1 MPNTHSRPYTF
12 DRVVRIL
19 FTIALLAVAIY
30 LINYLKAVLLPF
42 GVACLIAYI
51 LEPFVQFNRRL
62 LHLRGRII
70 AVFVTLFESL
80 FIISIASAFA
90 VPYIIS
96 EFREMGHLLQDYAS
110 SELHIPYLPE
120 EIHSFIRRNIDLDGL
135 SRMITKDEWITIIEG
150 TFRTAWELIT
160 NSISFMLGILNW
172 VMVIL
177 YVIFL
182 MIDYDRL
189 ERGLRWVVPPKY
201 RRQVFHIAND
211 IKTSMNHYFRGQ
223 SLIAF
228 IVGVLFCIGFTIV
241 GVPLAIPLGLLIGL
255 MNMVPY
261 LQLASF
267 PLTAFLCMV
276 ASVGEGGNFWTIF
289 GEAFLVYCVVQVIQ
303 DLFLTPKIMGK
314 AMGLN
319 PAIILFSLS
328 VWGSLLG
335 ILGMIIALPL
345 TTLVIA
351 YYNKYI
357 ISRGNIEAEAS
368 ADNKIEERNE
378 C

>member
-1 MPNTHSRPYTF
+1 MYSHSRPYTF

-19 FTIALLAVAIY
+19 FSLALLAAAIY

-51 LEPFVQFNRRL
+51 LEPFVQFNRKL
-62 LHLRGRII
+62 LHLRGRLV
-70 AVFVTLFESL
+70 AVFVTLFEAL
-80 FIISIASAFA
+80 FLFGVLTAIA
-90 VPYIIS
+90 VPYIMS
-96 EFREMGHLLQDYAS
+96 EFKEMGQLLQNYAS
-110 SELHIPYLPE
+110 SELHIPYLPQ
-120 EIHSFIRRNIDLDGL
+120 EIHLFIRRNIDLEGL
-135 SRMITKDEWITIIEG
+135 SRMISKDEWMTLIEG
-150 TFRTAWELIT
+150 TLKTAWGLIT
-160 NSISFMLGILNW
+160 NSISFLLGLLNW

-189 ERGLRWVVPPKY
+189 ERGLHWVVPPKY
-201 RRQVFHIAND
+201 RRSVFHVARD
-211 IKTSMNHYFRGQ
+211 VKRSMNHYFRGQ
-223 SLIAF
+223 ALIAL
-228 IVGVLFCIGFTIV
+228 IVGILFSIGFSIV

-267 PLTAFLCMV
+267 PLTAFLCLV
-276 ASVGEGGNFWTIF
+276 YSVGGGGEFWSIF
-289 GEAFLVYCVVQVIQ
+289 GQAFLVYCVVQIIQ

-328 VWGSLLG
+328 VWGCLLG
-335 ILGMIIALPL
+335 ILGMIIALPM

-357 ISRGNIEAEAS
+357 SSREGAEAV
-368 ADNKIEERNE
+368 ANAEEIEKVKEL
-378 C
+378 

>member
-1 MPNTHSRPYTF
+1 MYSHSRPYTF

-19 FTIALLAVAIY
+19 FSLALLAAAIY

-51 LEPFVQFNRRL
+51 LEPFVQFNRKL
-62 LHLRGRII
+62 LHLRGRLV
-70 AVFVTLFESL
+70 AVFVTLFEAL
-80 FIISIASAFA
+80 FLFGVLTAIA
-90 VPYIIS
+90 VPYIMS
-96 EFREMGHLLQDYAS
+96 EFKEMGQLLQNYAS
-110 SELHIPYLPE
+110 SELHIPYLPQ
-120 EIHSFIRRNIDLDGL
+120 EIHLFIRRNIDLEGL
-135 SRMITKDEWITIIEG
+135 SRMISKDEWMTLIEG
-150 TFRTAWELIT
+150 TLKTAWGLIT
-160 NSISFMLGILNW
+160 NSISFLLGLLNW

-189 ERGLRWVVPPKY
+189 ERGLHWVVPPKY
-201 RRQVFHIAND
+201 RRSVFHVARD
-211 IKTSMNHYFRGQ
+211 VKRSMNHYFRGQ
-223 SLIAF
+223 ALIAL
-228 IVGVLFCIGFTIV
+228 IVGILFSIGFSIV

-267 PLTAFLCMV
+267 PLTAFLCLV
-276 ASVGEGGNFWTIF
+276 YSVGGGGDFWSIF
-289 GEAFLVYCVVQVIQ
+289 GQAFLVYCVVQIIQ

-328 VWGSLLG
+328 VWGCLLG
-335 ILGMIIALPL
+335 ILGMIIALPM

-357 ISRGNIEAEAS
+357 SSREGAEAV
-368 ADNKIEERNE
+368 ANAEEIEKVKEL
-378 C
+378 

>member
-1 MPNTHSRPYTF
+1 MYSHSRPYTF

-19 FTIALLAVAIY
+19 FSLALLAAAIY

-51 LEPFVQFNRRL
+51 LEPFVQFNRKL
-62 LHLRGRII
+62 LHLRGRLV
-70 AVFVTLFESL
+70 AVFVTLFEAL
-80 FIISIASAFA
+80 FLFGVLTAIA
-90 VPYIIS
+90 VPYIMS
-96 EFREMGHLLQDYAS
+96 EFKEMGQLLQNYAS
-110 SELHIPYLPE
+110 SELHIPYLPQ
-120 EIHSFIRRNIDLDGL
+120 EIHLFIRRNLDLEGL
-135 SRMITKDEWITIIEG
+135 SRMISKDEWMTLIEG
-150 TFRTAWELIT
+150 TLKTAWGLIT
-160 NSISFMLGILNW
+160 NSISFLLGLLNW

-189 ERGLRWVVPPKY
+189 ERGLHWVVPPKY
-201 RRQVFHIAND
+201 RRSVFHVARD
-211 IKTSMNHYFRGQ
+211 VKRSMNHYFRGQ
-223 SLIAF
+223 TLIAL
-228 IVGVLFCIGFTIV
+228 IVGILFSIGFSIV

-267 PLTAFLCMV
+267 PLTAFLCLV
-276 ASVGEGGNFWTIF
+276 YSVGGGGDFWSIF
-289 GEAFLVYCVVQVIQ
+289 GQAFLVYCVVQIIQ

-328 VWGSLLG
+328 VWGCLLG
-335 ILGMIIALPL
+335 ILGMIIALPM

-357 ISRGNIEAEAS
+357 SSREGAEAV
-368 ADNKIEERNE
+368 ANAEEIENVKEL
-378 C
+378 

>member
-1 MPNTHSRPYTF
+1 MYSHSRPYTF

-19 FTIALLAVAIY
+19 FSLALLAAALY

-51 LEPFVQFNRRL
+51 LEPFVQFNRKL
-62 LHLRGRII
+62 LHLRGRLV
-70 AVFVTLFESL
+70 AVFVTLFEAL
-80 FIISIASAFA
+80 FLFGVLTAIA
-90 VPYIIS
+90 VPYIMS
-96 EFREMGHLLQDYAS
+96 EFKEMGQLLQNYAS
-110 SELHIPYLPE
+110 SELHIPYLPQ
-120 EIHSFIRRNIDLDGL
+120 EIHLFIRRNLDLEGL
-135 SRMITKDEWITIIEG
+135 SRMISKDEWMTLIEG
-150 TFRTAWELIT
+150 TLKTAWGLIT
-160 NSISFMLGILNW
+160 NSISFLLGLLNW

-189 ERGLRWVVPPKY
+189 ERGLHWVVPPKY
-201 RRQVFHIAND
+201 RRSVFHVARD
-211 IKTSMNHYFRGQ
+211 VKRSMNHYFRGQ
-223 SLIAF
+223 ALIAL
-228 IVGVLFCIGFTIV
+228 IVGILFSIGFSIV

-267 PLTAFLCMV
+267 PLTAFLCLV
-276 ASVGEGGNFWTIF
+276 YSVGGGGDFWSIF
-289 GEAFLVYCVVQVIQ
+289 GQAFLVYCVVQIIQ

-328 VWGSLLG
+328 VWGCLLG
-335 ILGMIIALPL
+335 ILGMIIALPM

-357 ISRGNIEAEAS
+357 SSREGAEAV
-368 ADNKIEERNE
+368 ANAEEIEKVKEL
-378 C
+378 

>member
-1 MPNTHSRPYTF
+1 MYSHSRPYTF

-19 FTIALLAVAIY
+19 FSLALLAAAIY

-51 LEPFVQFNRRL
+51 LEPFVQFNRKL
-62 LHLRGRII
+62 LHLRGRLV
-70 AVFVTLFESL
+70 AVFVTLFEAL
-80 FIISIASAFA
+80 FLFGVLTAIA
-90 VPYIIS
+90 VPYIMS
-96 EFREMGHLLQDYAS
+96 EFKEMGQLLQNYAS
-110 SELHIPYLPE
+110 SELHIPYLPQ
-120 EIHSFIRRNIDLDGL
+120 EIHLFIRRNLDLEGL
-135 SRMITKDEWITIIEG
+135 SRMISKDEWMTLIEG
-150 TFRTAWELIT
+150 TLKTAWGLIT
-160 NSISFMLGILNW
+160 NSISFLLGLLNW

-189 ERGLRWVVPPKY
+189 ERGLHWVVPPKY
-201 RRQVFHIAND
+201 RGSVFHVARD
-211 IKTSMNHYFRGQ
+211 VKRSMNHYFRGQ
-223 SLIAF
+223 ALIAL
-228 IVGVLFCIGFTIV
+228 IVGILFSIGFSIV

-267 PLTAFLCMV
+267 PLTAFLCLV
-276 ASVGEGGNFWTIF
+276 YSVGGGGDFWSIF
-289 GEAFLVYCVVQVIQ
+289 GQAFLVYCVVQIIQ

-328 VWGSLLG
+328 VWGCLLG
-335 ILGMIIALPL
+335 ILGMIIALPM

-357 ISRGNIEAEAS
+357 SSREGAEAV
-368 ADNKIEERNE
+368 ANAEEIEKVKEL
-378 C
+378 

>member
-1 MPNTHSRPYTF
+1 MYSHSRPYTF

-19 FTIALLAVAIY
+19 FSLALLAAAIY

-51 LEPFVQFNRRL
+51 LEPFVQFNRKL
-62 LHLRGRII
+62 LHLRGRLV
-70 AVFVTLFESL
+70 AVFVTLFEAL
-80 FIISIASAFA
+80 FLFGVLTAIA
-90 VPYIIS
+90 VPYIMS
-96 EFREMGHLLQDYAS
+96 EFKEMGQLLQNYAS
-110 SELHIPYLPE
+110 SELHIPYLPQ
-120 EIHSFIRRNIDLDGL
+120 EIHLFIRRNIDLEGL
-135 SRMITKDEWITIIEG
+135 SRMISKDEWMTLIEG
-150 TFRTAWELIT
+150 TLKTAWGLIT
-160 NSISFMLGILNW
+160 NSISFLLGLLNW

-189 ERGLRWVVPPKY
+189 ERGLHWVVPPKY
-201 RRQVFHIAND
+201 RGSVFHVARD
-211 IKTSMNHYFRGQ
+211 VKRSMNHYFRGQ
-223 SLIAF
+223 ALIAL
-228 IVGVLFCIGFTIV
+228 IVGVLFSIGFSIV

-267 PLTAFLCMV
+267 PLTAFLCLV
-276 ASVGEGGNFWTIF
+276 YSVGGGGDFWSIF
-289 GEAFLVYCVVQVIQ
+289 GQAFLVYCVVQIIQ

-328 VWGSLLG
+328 VWGCLLG
-335 ILGMIIALPL
+335 ILGMIIALPM

-357 ISRGNIEAEAS
+357 SSREGAEAV
-368 ADNKIEERNE
+368 ANAEEIENVKEL
-378 C
+378 

>member
-1 MPNTHSRPYTF
+1 MYTHSRPYTF

-19 FTIALLAVAIY
+19 FSLALLAVAIY

-42 GVACLIAYI
+42 CVACLIAYL

-62 LHLRGRII
+62 LHLRGRMV
-70 AVFVTLFESL
+70 AVFVTLFESIF
-80 FIISIASAFA
+80 FIGVLSAIAI
-90 VPYIIS
+90 PYILN
-96 EFREMGHLLQDYAS
+96 EFKEMGALLQNYAR
-110 SELHIPYLPE
+110 SELHIPYMPQ
-120 EIHSFIRRNIDLDGL
+120 EIHLLIRRNIDLEGL
-135 SRMITKDEWITIIEG
+135 ARMISKEEWMVLIEG
-150 TFRTAWELIT
+150 TLKTAWGLVSS
-160 NSISFMLGILNW
+160 SISFLLGVLNW

-182 MIDYDRL
+182 MLDYDRL
-189 ERGLRWVVPPKY
+189 ERGMHWIVPPKY
-201 RRQVFHIAND
+201 RHSVFSVAGD
-211 IKTSMNHYFRGQ
+211 IKRSMNHYFRGQ

-228 IVGVLFCIGFTIV
+228 IVGILFCIGFTIV

-267 PLTAFLCMV
+267 PLTAFLCLV
-276 ASVGEGGNFWTIF
+276 YSVGGGGDFWTVF
-289 GEAFLVYCVVQVIQ
+289 GEAFLVYCIVQVIQ
-303 DLFLTPKIMGK
+303 DFILTPRIMGK

-328 VWGSLLG
+328 VWGCLLG

-345 TTLVIA
+345 TTLLIA

-357 ISRGNIEAEAS
+357 TSREGQQALDNAEE
-368 ADNKIEERNE
+368 IEEVKKY
-378 C
+378 

>member
-1 MPNTHSRPYTF
+1 MYSHSRPYTF

-19 FTIALLAVAIY
+19 FSLALLAAAIY

-51 LEPFVQFNRRL
+51 LEPFVQFNRKL
-62 LHLRGRII
+62 LHLRGRLV
-70 AVFVTLFESL
+70 AVFVTLFEAL
-80 FIISIASAFA
+80 FLFGVLTAIA
-90 VPYIIS
+90 VPYIMT
-96 EFREMGHLLQDYAS
+96 EFKEMGQLLQNYAS
-110 SELHIPYLPE
+110 SELHIPYLPQ
-120 EIHSFIRRNIDLDGL
+120 EIHLFIRRNIDLEGL
-135 SRMITKDEWITIIEG
+135 SRMISKDEWMTLIEG
-150 TFRTAWELIT
+150 TLKTAWGLIA
-160 NSISFMLGILNW
+160 NSISFLLGLLNW

-189 ERGLRWVVPPKY
+189 ERGLHWVVPPKY
-201 RRQVFHIAND
+201 RGSVFHVARD
-211 IKTSMNHYFRGQ
+211 VKRSMNHYFRGQ
-223 SLIAF
+223 ALIAL
-228 IVGVLFCIGFTIV
+228 IVGVLFSIGFSIV

-267 PLTAFLCMV
+267 PLTAFLCLV
-276 ASVGEGGNFWTIF
+276 YSVGGGGDFWSIF
-289 GEAFLVYCVVQVIQ
+289 GQAFLVYCVVQIIQ

-328 VWGSLLG
+328 VWGCLLG
-335 ILGMIIALPL
+335 ILGMIIALPM

-357 ISRGNIEAEAS
+357 SSREGAEAV
-368 ADNKIEERNE
+368 ANAEEIENVKEL
-378 C
+378 

>member
-1 MPNTHSRPYTF
+1 MYSHSRPYTF

-19 FTIALLAVAIY
+19 FSLALLAAAIY

-51 LEPFVQFNRRL
+51 LEPFVQFNRKL
-62 LHLRGRII
+62 LHLHGRLV
-70 AVFVTLFESL
+70 AVFVTLFEAL
-80 FIISIASAFA
+80 FLFGVLTAIA
-90 VPYIIS
+90 VPYIMT
-96 EFREMGHLLQDYAS
+96 EFKEMGQLLQNYAS
-110 SELHIPYLPE
+110 SELHIPYLPQ
-120 EIHSFIRRNIDLDGL
+120 EIHLFIRRNIDLEGL
-135 SRMITKDEWITIIEG
+135 SRMISKDEWMTLIEG
-150 TFRTAWELIT
+150 TLKTAWGLIT
-160 NSISFMLGILNW
+160 NSISFLLGLLNW

-189 ERGLRWVVPPKY
+189 ERGLHWVVPPKY
-201 RRQVFHIAND
+201 RRSVFHVARD
-211 IKTSMNHYFRGQ
+211 VKRSMNHYFRGQ
-223 SLIAF
+223 ALIAL
-228 IVGVLFCIGFTIV
+228 IVGILFSIGFSIV

-267 PLTAFLCMV
+267 PLTAFLCLV
-276 ASVGEGGNFWTIF
+276 YSVGGGGDFWSIF
-289 GEAFLVYCVVQVIQ
+289 GQAFLVYCVVQIIQ

-328 VWGSLLG
+328 VWGCLLG
-335 ILGMIIALPL
+335 ILGMIIALPM

-357 ISRGNIEAEAS
+357 SSREGAEAV
-368 ADNKIEERNE
+368 ANAEEIEKVKEL
-378 C
+378 

>member
-1 MPNTHSRPYTF
+1 MYSHSRPYTF

-19 FTIALLAVAIY
+19 FSLALLAAAIY

-51 LEPFVQFNRRL
+51 LEPFVQFNRKL
-62 LHLRGRII
+62 LHLRGRLV
-70 AVFVTLFESL
+70 AVFVTLFEAL
-80 FIISIASAFA
+80 FLFGVLTAIA
-90 VPYIIS
+90 VPYIVT
-96 EFREMGHLLQDYAS
+96 EFKEMGQLLQNYAS
-110 SELHIPYLPE
+110 SELHIPYLPQ
-120 EIHSFIRRNIDLDGL
+120 EIHLFIRRNIDLEGL
-135 SRMITKDEWITIIEG
+135 SRMISKDEWMTLIEG
-150 TFRTAWELIT
+150 TLKTAWGLIT
-160 NSISFMLGILNW
+160 NSISFLLGLLNW

-189 ERGLRWVVPPKY
+189 ERGLHWVVPPKY
-201 RRQVFHIAND
+201 RRSVFHVARD
-211 IKTSMNHYFRGQ
+211 VKRSMNHYFRGQ
-223 SLIAF
+223 ALIAL
-228 IVGVLFCIGFTIV
+228 IVGILFSIGFSIV

-267 PLTAFLCMV
+267 PLTAFLCLV
-276 ASVGEGGNFWTIF
+276 YSVGGGGDFWSIF
-289 GEAFLVYCVVQVIQ
+289 GQAFLVYCVVQIIQ

-328 VWGSLLG
+328 VWGCLLG
-335 ILGMIIALPL
+335 ILGMIIALPM

-357 ISRGNIEAEAS
+357 SSREGAEAV
-368 ADNKIEERNE
+368 ANAEEIEKVKEL
-378 C
+378 

>member
-1 MPNTHSRPYTF
+1 MYSHSRPYTF

-19 FTIALLAVAIY
+19 FSLALLAAAIY

-51 LEPFVQFNRRL
+51 LEPFVQFNRKL
-62 LHLRGRII
+62 LHLRGRLV
-70 AVFVTLFESL
+70 AVFVTLFEAL
-80 FIISIASAFA
+80 FLFGVLTAIA
-90 VPYIIS
+90 VPYIMT
-96 EFREMGHLLQDYAS
+96 EFKEMGQLLQNYAS
-110 SELHIPYLPE
+110 SELHIPYLPQ
-120 EIHSFIRRNIDLDGL
+120 EIHLFIRRNIDLEGL
-135 SRMITKDEWITIIEG
+135 SRMISKDEWMTLIEG
-150 TFRTAWELIT
+150 TLKTAWGLIT
-160 NSISFMLGILNW
+160 NSISFLLGLLNW

-189 ERGLRWVVPPKY
+189 ERGLHWVVPPKY
-201 RRQVFHIAND
+201 RRSVFHVARD
-211 IKTSMNHYFRGQ
+211 VKRSMNHYFRGQ
-223 SLIAF
+223 ALIAL
-228 IVGVLFCIGFTIV
+228 IVGILFSIGFSIV

-267 PLTAFLCMV
+267 PLTAFLCLV
-276 ASVGEGGNFWTIF
+276 YSVGGGGDFWSIF
-289 GEAFLVYCVVQVIQ
+289 GQAFLVYCVVQIIQ

-328 VWGSLLG
+328 VWGCLLG
-335 ILGMIIALPL
+335 ILGMIIALPM

-357 ISRGNIEAEAS
+357 SSREGAEAV
-368 ADNKIEERNE
+368 ANAEEIEKVKEL
-378 C
+378 

>member
-1 MPNTHSRPYTF
+1 MYSHSRPYTF

-19 FTIALLAVAIY
+19 FSLALLAAAIY

-51 LEPFVQFNRRL
+51 LEPFVQFNRKL
-62 LHLRGRII
+62 LHLRGRLV
-70 AVFVTLFESL
+70 AVFVTLFEAL
-80 FIISIASAFA
+80 FLFGVLTAIA
-90 VPYIIS
+90 VPYIMS
-96 EFREMGHLLQDYAS
+96 EFKEMGQLLQNYAS
-110 SELHIPYLPE
+110 SELHIPYLPQ
-120 EIHSFIRRNIDLDGL
+120 EIHLFIRRNLDLEGL
-135 SRMITKDEWITIIEG
+135 SRMISKDEWMTLIEG
-150 TFRTAWELIT
+150 TLKTAWGLIT
-160 NSISFMLGILNW
+160 NSISFLLGLLNW

-189 ERGLRWVVPPKY
+189 ERGLHWVVPPKY
-201 RRQVFHIAND
+201 RRSVFHVARD
-211 IKTSMNHYFRGQ
+211 VKRSMNHYFRGQ
-223 SLIAF
+223 ALIAL
-228 IVGVLFCIGFTIV
+228 IVGILFSIGFSIV

-267 PLTAFLCMV
+267 PLTAFLCLV
-276 ASVGEGGNFWTIF
+276 YSVGGGGDFWSIF
-289 GEAFLVYCVVQVIQ
+289 GQAFLVYCVVQIIQ

-328 VWGSLLG
+328 VWGCLLG
-335 ILGMIIALPL
+335 ILGMIIALPM

-357 ISRGNIEAEAS
+357 SSREGAEAV
-368 ADNKIEERNE
+368 ANAEEIENVKEL
-378 C
+378 

>member
-1 MPNTHSRPYTF
+1 MYSHSRPYTF

-19 FTIALLAVAIY
+19 FSLALLAAAIY

-51 LEPFVQFNRRL
+51 LEPFVQFNRKL
-62 LHLRGRII
+62 LHLRGRLV
-70 AVFVTLFESL
+70 AVFVTLFEAL
-80 FIISIASAFA
+80 FLFGVLTAIA
-90 VPYIIS
+90 VPYIMS
-96 EFREMGHLLQDYAS
+96 EFKEMGQLLQNYAS
-110 SELHIPYLPE
+110 SELHIPYLPQ
-120 EIHSFIRRNIDLDGL
+120 EIHLFIRRNIDLEGL
-135 SRMITKDEWITIIEG
+135 SRMISKDEWMTLIEG
-150 TFRTAWELIT
+150 TLKTAWGLIT
-160 NSISFMLGILNW
+160 NSISFLLGLLNW

-189 ERGLRWVVPPKY
+189 ERGLHWVVPPKY
-201 RRQVFHIAND
+201 RRSVFHVARD
-211 IKTSMNHYFRGQ
+211 VKRSMNHYFRGQ
-223 SLIAF
+223 ALIAL
-228 IVGVLFCIGFTIV
+228 IVGILFSIGFSIV

-267 PLTAFLCMV
+267 PLTAFLCLV
-276 ASVGEGGNFWTIF
+276 YSVGGGGDFWSIF
-289 GEAFLVYCVVQVIQ
+289 GQAFLVYCVVQIIQ

-328 VWGSLLG
+328 VWGCLLG
-335 ILGMIIALPL
+335 ILGMIIALPM

-357 ISRGNIEAEAS
+357 SSREGAEAV
-368 ADNKIEERNE
+368 ANAEEIENVKEL
-378 C
+378 

>member
-1 MPNTHSRPYTF
+1 MYSHSRPYTF

-19 FTIALLAVAIY
+19 FSLALLAAAIY

-51 LEPFVQFNRRL
+51 LEPFVQFNRKL
-62 LHLRGRII
+62 LHLRGRLV
-70 AVFVTLFESL
+70 AVFVTLFEAL
-80 FIISIASAFA
+80 FLFGVLTAIA
-90 VPYIIS
+90 VPYIMT
-96 EFREMGHLLQDYAS
+96 EFKEMGQLLQNYAS
-110 SELHIPYLPE
+110 SELHIPYLPQ
-120 EIHSFIRRNIDLDGL
+120 EIHLFIRRNIDLEGL
-135 SRMITKDEWITIIEG
+135 SRMISKDEWMTLIEG
-150 TFRTAWELIT
+150 TLKTAWGLIT
-160 NSISFMLGILNW
+160 NSISFLLGLLNW
-172 VMVIL
+172 VMVII

-189 ERGLRWVVPPKY
+189 ERGLHWVVPPKY
-201 RRQVFHIAND
+201 RGSVFHVARD
-211 IKTSMNHYFRGQ
+211 VKRSMNHYFRGQ
-223 SLIAF
+223 ALIAL
-228 IVGVLFCIGFTIV
+228 IVGILFSIGFSIV

-267 PLTAFLCMV
+267 PLTAFLCLV
-276 ASVGEGGNFWTIF
+276 YSVGGEGDFWSIF
-289 GEAFLVYCVVQVIQ
+289 GQAFLVYCVVQIIQ

-328 VWGSLLG
+328 VWGCLLG
-335 ILGMIIALPL
+335 ILGMIIALPM

-357 ISRGNIEAEAS
+357 SSREGAEAV
-368 ADNKIEERNE
+368 ANAEEIENVKEL
-378 C
+378 

>member
-1 MPNTHSRPYTF
+1 MYSHSRPYTF

-19 FTIALLAVAIY
+19 FSLALLAAAIY

-51 LEPFVQFNRRL
+51 LEPFVQFNRKL
-62 LHLRGRII
+62 LHLRGRLV
-70 AVFVTLFESL
+70 AVFVTLFEAL
-80 FIISIASAFA
+80 FLFGVLTAIA
-90 VPYIIS
+90 VPYIMT
-96 EFREMGHLLQDYAS
+96 EFKEMGQLLQNYAS
-110 SELHIPYLPE
+110 SELHIPYLPQ
-120 EIHSFIRRNIDLDGL
+120 EIHLFIRRNIDLEGL
-135 SRMITKDEWITIIEG
+135 SRMISKDEWMTLIEG
-150 TFRTAWELIT
+150 TLKTAWGLIT
-160 NSISFMLGILNW
+160 NSISFLLGLLNW

-189 ERGLRWVVPPKY
+189 ERGLHWVVPPKY
-201 RRQVFHIAND
+201 RRSVFHVARD
-211 IKTSMNHYFRGQ
+211 VKRSMNHYFRGQ
-223 SLIAF
+223 ALIAL
-228 IVGVLFCIGFTIV
+228 IVGILFSIGFSIV

-267 PLTAFLCMV
+267 PLTAFLCLV
-276 ASVGEGGNFWTIF
+276 YSVGGGGDFWSIF
-289 GEAFLVYCVVQVIQ
+289 GQAFLVYCVVQIIQ

-328 VWGSLLG
+328 VWGCLLG
-335 ILGMIIALPL
+335 ILGMIIALPM

-351 YYNKYI
+351 YYNTYI
-357 ISRGNIEAEAS
+357 SSREGAEAV
-368 ADNKIEERNE
+368 ANAEEIENVKEL
-378 C
+378 

>member
-1 MPNTHSRPYTF
+1 MYSHSRPYTF

-19 FTIALLAVAIY
+19 FSLALLAAAIY

-51 LEPFVQFNRRL
+51 LEPFVQFNRKL
-62 LHLRGRII
+62 LHLRGRLV
-70 AVFVTLFESL
+70 AVFVTLFEAL
-80 FIISIASAFA
+80 FLFGVLTAIA

-96 EFREMGHLLQDYAS
+96 EFKEMGQLLQNYAS
-110 SELHIPYLPE
+110 SELHIPYLPQ
-120 EIHSFIRRNIDLDGL
+120 EIHLFIRRNIDLEGL
-135 SRMITKDEWITIIEG
+135 SRMISKDEWMTLIEG
-150 TFRTAWELIT
+150 TLKTAWGLIT
-160 NSISFMLGILNW
+160 NSISFLLGLLNW

-189 ERGLRWVVPPKY
+189 ERGLHWVVPPKY
-201 RRQVFHIAND
+201 RRSVFHVARD
-211 IKTSMNHYFRGQ
+211 VKRSMNHYFRGQ
-223 SLIAF
+223 ALIAL
-228 IVGVLFCIGFTIV
+228 IVGILFSIGFSIV

-267 PLTAFLCMV
+267 PLTAFLCLV
-276 ASVGEGGNFWTIF
+276 YSVGGGGDFWSIF
-289 GEAFLVYCVVQVIQ
+289 GQAFLVYCVVQIIQ

-328 VWGSLLG
+328 VWGCLLG
-335 ILGMIIALPL
+335 ILGMIIALPM

-357 ISRGNIEAEAS
+357 SSREGAEAV
-368 ADNKIEERNE
+368 ANAEEIENVKEL
-378 C
+378 

>member
-1 MPNTHSRPYTF
+1 MYSHSRPYTF

-19 FTIALLAVAIY
+19 FSLALLAAAIY

-51 LEPFVQFNRRL
+51 LEPFVQFNRKL
-62 LHLRGRII
+62 LHLRGRLV
-70 AVFVTLFESL
+70 AVFVTLFEAL
-80 FIISIASAFA
+80 FLFGVLTAIA
-90 VPYIIS
+90 VPYIMT
-96 EFREMGHLLQDYAS
+96 EFKEMGQLLQNYAS
-110 SELHIPYLPE
+110 SELHIPYLPQ
-120 EIHSFIRRNIDLDGL
+120 EIHFFIRRNIDLEGL
-135 SRMITKDEWITIIEG
+135 SRMISKDEWMTLIEG
-150 TFRTAWELIT
+150 TLKTAWGLIT
-160 NSISFMLGILNW
+160 NSISFLLGLLNW

-189 ERGLRWVVPPKY
+189 ERGLHWVVPPKY
-201 RRQVFHIAND
+201 RRSVFHVARD
-211 IKTSMNHYFRGQ
+211 VKRSMNHYFRGQ
-223 SLIAF
+223 ALIAL
-228 IVGVLFCIGFTIV
+228 IVGILFSIGFSIV

-267 PLTAFLCMV
+267 PLTAFLCLV
-276 ASVGEGGNFWTIF
+276 YSVGGGGDFWSIF
-289 GEAFLVYCVVQVIQ
+289 GQAFLVYCVVQIIQ

-328 VWGSLLG
+328 VWGCLLG
-335 ILGMIIALPL
+335 ILGMIIALPM

-357 ISRGNIEAEAS
+357 SSREGAEAV
-368 ADNKIEERNE
+368 ANAEEIEKVKEL
-378 C
+378 

>member
-1 MPNTHSRPYTF
+1 MYSHSRPYTF

-19 FTIALLAVAIY
+19 FSLALLAAAIY

-51 LEPFVQFNRRL
+51 LEPFVQFNRKL
-62 LHLRGRII
+62 LHLRGRLV
-70 AVFVTLFESL
+70 AVFVTLFEAL
-80 FIISIASAFA
+80 FLFGVLTAIA
-90 VPYIIS
+90 VPYIMT
-96 EFREMGHLLQDYAS
+96 EFKEMGQLLQNYAS
-110 SELHIPYLPE
+110 SELHIPYLPQ
-120 EIHSFIRRNIDLDGL
+120 EIHLFIRRNIDLEGL
-135 SRMITKDEWITIIEG
+135 SRMISKDEWMTLIEG
-150 TFRTAWELIT
+150 TLKTAWGLIT
-160 NSISFMLGILNW
+160 NSISFLLGLLNW

-189 ERGLRWVVPPKY
+189 ERGLHWVVPPKY
-201 RRQVFHIAND
+201 RGSVFHVARD
-211 IKTSMNHYFRGQ
+211 VKRSMNHYFRGQ
-223 SLIAF
+223 ALIAL
-228 IVGVLFCIGFTIV
+228 IVGILFSIGFSIV

-267 PLTAFLCMV
+267 PLTAFLCLV
-276 ASVGEGGNFWTIF
+276 YSVGGGGDFWSIF
-289 GEAFLVYCVVQVIQ
+289 GQAFLVYCVVQIIQ

-328 VWGSLLG
+328 VWGCLLG
-335 ILGMIIALPL
+335 ILGMIIALPM

-357 ISRGNIEAEAS
+357 SSREGAEAV
-368 ADNKIEERNE
+368 ANAEEIEKVKEL
-378 C
+378 

>member
-1 MPNTHSRPYTF
+1 MYSHSRPYTF

-19 FTIALLAVAIY
+19 FSLALLAAAIY

-51 LEPFVQFNRRL
+51 LEPFVQFNRKL
-62 LHLRGRII
+62 LHLHGRLV
-70 AVFVTLFESL
+70 AVFVTLFEAL
-80 FIISIASAFA
+80 FLFGVLTAIA
-90 VPYIIS
+90 VPYIMT
-96 EFREMGHLLQDYAS
+96 EFKEMGQLLQNYAS
-110 SELHIPYLPE
+110 SELHIPYLPQ
-120 EIHSFIRRNIDLDGL
+120 EIHLFIRRNIDLEGL
-135 SRMITKDEWITIIEG
+135 SRMISKDEWMTLIEG
-150 TFRTAWELIT
+150 TLKTAWGLIT
-160 NSISFMLGILNW
+160 NSISFLLGLLNW

-189 ERGLRWVVPPKY
+189 ERGLHWVVPPKY
-201 RRQVFHIAND
+201 RRSVFHVARD
-211 IKTSMNHYFRGQ
+211 VKRSMNHYFRGQ
-223 SLIAF
+223 ALIAL
-228 IVGVLFCIGFTIV
+228 IVGILFSIGFSIV

-267 PLTAFLCMV
+267 PLTAFLCLV
-276 ASVGEGGNFWTIF
+276 YSVGGGGDFWSIF
-289 GEAFLVYCVVQVIQ
+289 GQAFLVYCVVQIIQ

-328 VWGSLLG
+328 VWGCLLG
-335 ILGMIIALPL
+335 ILGMIIALPM

-357 ISRGNIEAEAS
+357 SSREGAEAV
-368 ADNKIEERNE
+368 ANAEEIENVKEL
-378 C
+378 

>member
-1 MPNTHSRPYTF
+1 MYTHSRPYTF

-19 FTIALLAVAIY
+19 FSLALLAVAIY

-42 GVACLIAYI
+42 CVACLIAYI

-62 LHLRGRII
+62 LHLRGRIV
-70 AVFVTLFESL
+70 AVFVTLFEAIF
-80 FIISIASAFA
+80 FIGVLSAIAI
-90 VPYIIS
+90 PYILN
-96 EFREMGHLLQDYAS
+96 EFKEMGQLLQNYAS
-110 SELHIPYLPE
+110 SELHIPYMPQ
-120 EIHSFIRRNIDLDGL
+120 EIHLFIRRNIDLEGL
-135 SRMITKDEWITIIEG
+135 SRMISKEEWMVLIEG
-150 TFRTAWELIT
+150 TLKTAWRLIT
-160 NSISFMLGILNW
+160 SSISFLLGVLNW
-172 VMVIL
+172 IMVIL

-189 ERGLRWVVPPKY
+189 ERGLHWVVPPKY
-201 RRQVFHIAND
+201 RHSVFKVAGD
-211 IKTSMNHYFRGQ
+211 IKRSMNHYFRGQ

-228 IVGVLFCIGFTIV
+228 IVGILFSIGFTII
-241 GVPLAIPLGLLIGL
+241 GVPMGIPLGLLIGL

-267 PLTAFLCMV
+267 PLTAFLCLV
-276 ASVGEGGNFWTIF
+276 YSVGGGGDFWTIF
-289 GEAFLVYCVVQVIQ
+289 GEAFLVYCVVQIIQ

-328 VWGSLLG
+328 VWGCLLG

-345 TTLVIA
+345 TTLLIA

-357 ISRGNIEAEAS
+357 TAREGQQAL
-368 ADNKIEERNE
+368 DNAKEIEEVKE
-378 C
+378 Y

>member
-1 MPNTHSRPYTF
+1 MYSHSRPYTF

-19 FTIALLAVAIY
+19 FSLALLAAAIY

-51 LEPFVQFNRRL
+51 LEPFVQFNRKL
-62 LHLRGRII
+62 LHLRGRLV
-70 AVFVTLFESL
+70 AVFVTLFEAL
-80 FIISIASAFA
+80 FLFGVLTAIA

-96 EFREMGHLLQDYAS
+96 EFKEMGQLLQNYAS
-110 SELHIPYLPE
+110 SELHIPYLPQ
-120 EIHSFIRRNIDLDGL
+120 EIHLFIRRNIDLEGL
-135 SRMITKDEWITIIEG
+135 SRMISKDEWMTLIEG
-150 TFRTAWELIT
+150 TLKTAWGLIT
-160 NSISFMLGILNW
+160 NSISFLLGLLNW

-189 ERGLRWVVPPKY
+189 ERGLHWVVPPKY
-201 RRQVFHIAND
+201 RGSVFHVARD
-211 IKTSMNHYFRGQ
+211 VKRSMNHYFRGQ
-223 SLIAF
+223 ALIAL
-228 IVGVLFCIGFTIV
+228 IVGVLFSIGFSIV

-267 PLTAFLCMV
+267 PLTAFLCLV
-276 ASVGEGGNFWTIF
+276 YSVGGGGDFWSIF
-289 GEAFLVYCVVQVIQ
+289 GQAFLVYCVVQIIQ

-328 VWGSLLG
+328 VWGCLLG
-335 ILGMIIALPL
+335 ILGMIIALPM

-357 ISRGNIEAEAS
+357 SSREGAEAV
-368 ADNKIEERNE
+368 ANAEEIENVKEL
-378 C
+378 

>member
-1 MPNTHSRPYTF
+1 MYSHSRPYTF

-19 FTIALLAVAIY
+19 FSLALLAAAIY

-51 LEPFVQFNRRL
+51 LEPFVQFNRKL
-62 LHLRGRII
+62 LHLRGRLV
-70 AVFVTLFESL
+70 AVFVTLFEAL
-80 FIISIASAFA
+80 FLFGVLTAIA
-90 VPYIIS
+90 VPYIMS
-96 EFREMGHLLQDYAS
+96 EFKEMGQLLQNYAS
-110 SELHIPYLPE
+110 SELHIPYLPQ
-120 EIHSFIRRNIDLDGL
+120 EIHLFIRRNLDLEGL
-135 SRMITKDEWITIIEG
+135 SRMISKDEWMTLIEG
-150 TFRTAWELIT
+150 TLKTAWGLIT
-160 NSISFMLGILNW
+160 NSISFLLGLLNW

-189 ERGLRWVVPPKY
+189 ERGLHWVVPPKY
-201 RRQVFHIAND
+201 RRSVFHVARD
-211 IKTSMNHYFRGQ
+211 VKRSMNHYFRGQ
-223 SLIAF
+223 ALIAL
-228 IVGVLFCIGFTIV
+228 IVGILFSIGFSIV

-267 PLTAFLCMV
+267 PLTAFLCLV
-276 ASVGEGGNFWTIF
+276 YSVGGGGDFWSIF
-289 GEAFLVYCVVQVIQ
+289 GQAFLVYCVVQIIQ

-328 VWGSLLG
+328 VWGCLLG
-335 ILGMIIALPL
+335 ILGMIIALPM

-357 ISRGNIEAEAS
+357 SSREGAEAV
-368 ADNKIEERNE
+368 ANAEEIEKVKEL
-378 C
+378 

>member
-1 MPNTHSRPYTF
+1 MYSHSRPYTF

-19 FTIALLAVAIY
+19 FSLALLAAAIY

-51 LEPFVQFNRRL
+51 LEPFVQFNRKL
-62 LHLRGRII
+62 LHLRGRLV
-70 AVFVTLFESL
+70 AVFVTLFEAL
-80 FIISIASAFA
+80 FLFGVLTAIA
-90 VPYIIS
+90 VPYIMS
-96 EFREMGHLLQDYAS
+96 EFKEMGQLLQNYAS
-110 SELHIPYLPE
+110 SELHIPYLPQ
-120 EIHSFIRRNIDLDGL
+120 EIHLFIRRNLDLEGL
-135 SRMITKDEWITIIEG
+135 SRMISKDEWMTLIEG
-150 TFRTAWELIT
+150 TLKTAWGLIT
-160 NSISFMLGILNW
+160 NSISFLLGLLNW

-189 ERGLRWVVPPKY
+189 ERGLHWVVPPKY
-201 RRQVFHIAND
+201 RRSVFHVARD
-211 IKTSMNHYFRGQ
+211 VKRSMNHYFRGQ
-223 SLIAF
+223 ALIAL
-228 IVGVLFCIGFTIV
+228 IVGILFSIGFSIV

-267 PLTAFLCMV
+267 PLTAFLCLV
-276 ASVGEGGNFWTIF
+276 YSVGGGGDFWSIF
-289 GEAFLVYCVVQVIQ
+289 GQAFLVYCVVQIIQ

-328 VWGSLLG
+328 VWGCLLG
-335 ILGMIIALPL
+335 ILGMIIALPM

-357 ISRGNIEAEAS
+357 SSREGTEAVANAEEIEKVKEL
-368 ADNKIEERNE
+368 
-378 C
+378 

>member
-1 MPNTHSRPYTF
+1 MYSHSRPYTF

-19 FTIALLAVAIY
+19 FSLALLAAAIY

-51 LEPFVQFNRRL
+51 LEPFVQFNRKL
-62 LHLRGRII
+62 LHLRGRLV
-70 AVFVTLFESL
+70 AVFVTLFEAL
-80 FIISIASAFA
+80 FLFGVLTAIA
-90 VPYIIS
+90 VPYIMT
-96 EFREMGHLLQDYAS
+96 EFKEMGQLLQNYAS
-110 SELHIPYLPE
+110 SELHIPYLPQ
-120 EIHSFIRRNIDLDGL
+120 EIHLFIRRNIDLEGL
-135 SRMITKDEWITIIEG
+135 SRMISKDEWMTLIEG
-150 TFRTAWELIT
+150 TLKTAWGLIT
-160 NSISFMLGILNW
+160 NSISFLLGLLNW

-189 ERGLRWVVPPKY
+189 ERGLHWVVPPKY
-201 RRQVFHIAND
+201 RGSVFHVARD
-211 IKTSMNHYFRGQ
+211 VKRSMNHYFRGQ
-223 SLIAF
+223 ALIAL
-228 IVGVLFCIGFTIV
+228 IVGVLFSIGFSIV

-267 PLTAFLCMV
+267 PLTAFLCLV
-276 ASVGEGGNFWTIF
+276 YSVGGGGDFWSIF
-289 GEAFLVYCVVQVIQ
+289 GQAFLVYCVVQIIQ

-328 VWGSLLG
+328 VWGCLLG
-335 ILGMIIALPL
+335 ILGMIIALPM

-357 ISRGNIEAEAS
+357 SSREGAEAV
-368 ADNKIEERNE
+368 ANAEEIENVKEL
-378 C
+378 

>member
-90 VPYIIS
+90 VPYIIA

-160 NSISFMLGILNW
+160 NSISFMLGLLNW

-177 YVIFL
+177 YVLFL

-189 ERGLRWVVPPKY
+189 ERVLSWVVPP
-201 RRQVFHIAND
+201 N
-211 IKTSMNHYFRGQ
+211 
-223 SLIAF
+223 
-228 IVGVLFCIGFTIV
+228 
-241 GVPLAIPLGLLIGL
+241 
-255 MNMVPY
+255 
-261 LQLASF
+261 
-267 PLTAFLCMV
+267 
-276 ASVGEGGNFWTIF
+276 
-289 GEAFLVYCVVQVIQ
+289 
-303 DLFLTPKIMGK
+303 
-314 AMGLN
+314 
-319 PAIILFSLS
+319 
-328 VWGSLLG
+328 
-335 ILGMIIALPL
+335 
-345 TTLVIA
+345 
-351 YYNKYI
+351 
-357 ISRGNIEAEAS
+357 
-368 ADNKIEERNE
+368 
-378 C
+378 

>member
-1 MPNTHSRPYTF
+1 MYSHSRPYTF

-19 FTIALLAVAIY
+19 FSLALLAAAIY

-51 LEPFVQFNRRL
+51 LEPFVQFNRKL
-62 LHLRGRII
+62 LHLRGRLV
-70 AVFVTLFESL
+70 AVFVTLFEAL
-80 FIISIASAFA
+80 FLFGVLTAIA
-90 VPYIIS
+90 VPYIMT
-96 EFREMGHLLQDYAS
+96 EFKEMGQLLQNYAS
-110 SELHIPYLPE
+110 SELHIPYLPQ
-120 EIHSFIRRNIDLDGL
+120 EIHLFIRRNIDLEGL
-135 SRMITKDEWITIIEG
+135 SRMISKDEWMTLIEG
-150 TFRTAWELIT
+150 TLKTAWGLIT
-160 NSISFMLGILNW
+160 NSISFLLGLLNW

-189 ERGLRWVVPPKY
+189 ERGLHWVVPPKY
-201 RRQVFHIAND
+201 RGSVFHVARD
-211 IKTSMNHYFRGQ
+211 VKRSMNHYFRGQ
-223 SLIAF
+223 ALIAL
-228 IVGVLFCIGFTIV
+228 IVGILFSIGFSIV

-267 PLTAFLCMV
+267 PLTAFLCLV
-276 ASVGEGGNFWTIF
+276 YSVGGGGDFWSIF
-289 GEAFLVYCVVQVIQ
+289 GQAFLVYCVVQIIQ

-328 VWGSLLG
+328 VWGCLLG
-335 ILGMIIALPL
+335 ILGMIIALPM

-357 ISRGNIEAEAS
+357 SSREGAEAV
-368 ADNKIEERNE
+368 ANAEEIENVKEL
-378 C
+378 

>member
-1 MPNTHSRPYTF
+1 MYSHSRPYTF

-19 FTIALLAVAIY
+19 FSLALLAAAIY

-51 LEPFVQFNRRL
+51 LEPFVQFNRKL
-62 LHLRGRII
+62 LHLRGRLV
-70 AVFVTLFESL
+70 AVFVTLFEAL
-80 FIISIASAFA
+80 FLFGVLTAIA

-96 EFREMGHLLQDYAS
+96 EFKEMGQLLQNYAS
-110 SELHIPYLPE
+110 SELHIPYLPQ
-120 EIHSFIRRNIDLDGL
+120 EIHLFIRRNIDLEGL
-135 SRMITKDEWITIIEG
+135 SRMISKDEWMTLIEG
-150 TFRTAWELIT
+150 TLKTAWGLIT
-160 NSISFMLGILNW
+160 NSISFLLGLLNW

-189 ERGLRWVVPPKY
+189 ERGLHWVVPPKY
-201 RRQVFHIAND
+201 RRSVFHVARD
-211 IKTSMNHYFRGQ
+211 VKRSMNHYFRGQ
-223 SLIAF
+223 ALIAL
-228 IVGVLFCIGFTIV
+228 IVGILFSIGFNIV

-267 PLTAFLCMV
+267 PLTAFLCLV
-276 ASVGEGGNFWTIF
+276 YSVGGGGDFWSIF
-289 GEAFLVYCVVQVIQ
+289 GQAFLVYCVVQIIQ

-328 VWGSLLG
+328 VWGCLLG
-335 ILGMIIALPL
+335 ILGMIIALPM

-357 ISRGNIEAEAS
+357 SSREGAEAV
-368 ADNKIEERNE
+368 ANAEEIEKVKEL
-378 C
+378 

>member
-1 MPNTHSRPYTF
+1 MYSHSRPYTF

-19 FTIALLAVAIY
+19 FSLALLAAAIY

-51 LEPFVQFNRRL
+51 LEPFVQFNRKL
-62 LHLRGRII
+62 LHLRGRLV
-70 AVFVTLFESL
+70 AVFVTLFEAL
-80 FIISIASAFA
+80 FLFGVLTAIA
-90 VPYIIS
+90 VPYIMS
-96 EFREMGHLLQDYAS
+96 EFKEMGQLLQNYAS
-110 SELHIPYLPE
+110 SELHIPYLPQ
-120 EIHSFIRRNIDLDGL
+120 EIHLFIRRNIDLEGL
-135 SRMITKDEWITIIEG
+135 SRMISKDEWMTLIEG
-150 TFRTAWELIT
+150 TLKTAWGLIT
-160 NSISFMLGILNW
+160 NSISFLLGLLNW

-189 ERGLRWVVPPKY
+189 ERGLHWVVPPKY
-201 RRQVFHIAND
+201 RGSVFHVARD
-211 IKTSMNHYFRGQ
+211 VKRSMNHYFRGQ
-223 SLIAF
+223 ALIAL
-228 IVGVLFCIGFTIV
+228 IVGILFSIGFSIV

-267 PLTAFLCMV
+267 PLTAFLCLV
-276 ASVGEGGNFWTIF
+276 YSVGGGGDFWSIF
-289 GEAFLVYCVVQVIQ
+289 GQAFLVYCVVQIIQ

-328 VWGSLLG
+328 VWGCLLG
-335 ILGMIIALPL
+335 ILGMIIALPM

-357 ISRGNIEAEAS
+357 SSREGAEAV
-368 ADNKIEERNE
+368 ANAEEIEKVKEL
-378 C
+378 

>member
-1 MPNTHSRPYTF
+1 MYSHSRPYTF

-19 FTIALLAVAIY
+19 FSLALLAVAIS

-42 GVACLIAYI
+42 CVACLIAYI

-62 LHLRGRII
+62 LHLRGRMV
-70 AVFVTLFESL
+70 AVFVTLFEAL
-80 FIISIASAFA
+80 FLFGVLTAIA

-96 EFREMGHLLQDYAS
+96 EFKEMGHLLQNYAS
-110 SELHIPYLPE
+110 SELHIPYLPQ
-120 EIHSFIRRNIDLDGL
+120 EIHLFIRRNIDLDGL
-135 SRMITKDEWITIIEG
+135 SRMISKEEWMTLIEG
-150 TFRTAWELIT
+150 TLKTSWRLIT
-160 NSISFMLGILNW
+160 NSISFLLGLLNW

-189 ERGLRWVVPPKY
+189 ERGLHWMVPPKY
-201 RRQVFHIAND
+201 RRPVFHVAHD
-211 IKTSMNHYFRGQ
+211 IKRSMNHYFRGQ
-223 SLIAF
+223 SLIAL
-228 IVGVLFCIGFTIV
+228 IVGVLFSIGFSIV

-267 PLTAFLCMV
+267 PLTAFLCLV
-276 ASVGEGGNFWTIF
+276 YSVGGGGDFWTIF
-289 GEAFLVYCVVQVIQ
+289 GQAFLVYCVVQIIQ

-328 VWGSLLG
+328 VWGCLLG

-357 ISRGNIEAEAS
+357 SSREGAEAV
-368 ADNKIEERNE
+368 ANAEKIEEVKE
-378 C
+378 Y

>member
-1 MPNTHSRPYTF
+1 MYSHSRPYTF

-19 FTIALLAVAIY
+19 FSLALLAAAIY

-51 LEPFVQFNRRL
+51 LEPFVQFNRKL
-62 LHLRGRII
+62 LHLRGRLV
-70 AVFVTLFESL
+70 AVFVTLFEAL
-80 FIISIASAFA
+80 FLFGVLTAIA
-90 VPYIIS
+90 VPYIMM
-96 EFREMGHLLQDYAS
+96 EFKEMGQLLQNYAS
-110 SELHIPYLPE
+110 SELHIPYLPQ
-120 EIHSFIRRNIDLDGL
+120 EIHLFIRRNIDLEGL
-135 SRMITKDEWITIIEG
+135 SRMISKDEWMTLIEG
-150 TFRTAWELIT
+150 TLKTAWGLIT
-160 NSISFMLGILNW
+160 NSISFLLGVLNW

-189 ERGLRWVVPPKY
+189 ERGLHWVVPPKY
-201 RRQVFHIAND
+201 RRSVFHVARD
-211 IKTSMNHYFRGQ
+211 VKRSMNHYFRGQ
-223 SLIAF
+223 ALIAL
-228 IVGVLFCIGFTIV
+228 IVGILFSIGFSIV

-267 PLTAFLCMV
+267 PLTAFLCLV
-276 ASVGEGGNFWTIF
+276 YSVGGGGDFWSIF
-289 GEAFLVYCVVQVIQ
+289 GQAFLVYCVVQIIQ

-328 VWGSLLG
+328 VWGCLLG
-335 ILGMIIALPL
+335 ILGMIIALPM

-357 ISRGNIEAEAS
+357 SSREGAEAV
-368 ADNKIEERNE
+368 ANAEEIEKVKEL
-378 C
+378 

>member
-1 MPNTHSRPYTF
+1 MYSHSRPYTF

-19 FTIALLAVAIY
+19 FSLALLAAAIY

-51 LEPFVQFNRRL
+51 LEPFVQFNRKL
-62 LHLRGRII
+62 LHLRGRLV
-70 AVFVTLFESL
+70 AVFVTLFEALLL
-80 FIISIASAFA
+80 FGVLTAIA
-90 VPYIIS
+90 VPYIMS
-96 EFREMGHLLQDYAS
+96 EFKEMGQLLQNYAS
-110 SELHIPYLPE
+110 SELHIPYLPQ
-120 EIHSFIRRNIDLDGL
+120 EIHLFIRRNLDLEGL
-135 SRMITKDEWITIIEG
+135 SRMISKDEWMTLIEG
-150 TFRTAWELIT
+150 TLKTAWGLIT
-160 NSISFMLGILNW
+160 NSISFLLGLLNW

-189 ERGLRWVVPPKY
+189 ERGLHWVVPPKY
-201 RRQVFHIAND
+201 RRSVFHVARD
-211 IKTSMNHYFRGQ
+211 VKRSMNHYFRGQ
-223 SLIAF
+223 ALIAL
-228 IVGVLFCIGFTIV
+228 IVGILFSIGFSIV

-267 PLTAFLCMV
+267 PLTAFLCLV
-276 ASVGEGGNFWTIF
+276 YSVGGGGDFWSIF
-289 GEAFLVYCVVQVIQ
+289 GQAFLVYCVVQIIQ

-328 VWGSLLG
+328 VWGCLLG
-335 ILGMIIALPL
+335 ILGMIIALPM

-357 ISRGNIEAEAS
+357 SSREGAEAEAN
-368 ADNKIEERNE
+368 AEEIENVKEL
-378 C
+378 

>member
-1 MPNTHSRPYTF
+1 MYSHSRPYTF

-19 FTIALLAVAIY
+19 FSLALLAAAIY

-51 LEPFVQFNRRL
+51 LEPFVQFNRKL
-62 LHLRGRII
+62 LHLRGRLV
-70 AVFVTLFESL
+70 AVFVTLFEAL
-80 FIISIASAFA
+80 FLFGVLTAIA

-96 EFREMGHLLQDYAS
+96 EFKEMGQLLQNYAS
-110 SELHIPYLPE
+110 SELHIPYLPQ
-120 EIHSFIRRNIDLDGL
+120 EIHLFIRRNIDLEGL
-135 SRMITKDEWITIIEG
+135 SRMISKDEWMTLIEG
-150 TFRTAWELIT
+150 TLKTAWGLIT
-160 NSISFMLGILNW
+160 NSISFLLGLLNW

-189 ERGLRWVVPPKY
+189 ERGLHWVVPPKY
-201 RRQVFHIAND
+201 RRSVFHVARD
-211 IKTSMNHYFRGQ
+211 VKRSMNHYFRGQ
-223 SLIAF
+223 ALIAL
-228 IVGVLFCIGFTIV
+228 IVGILFSIGFSIV

-267 PLTAFLCMV
+267 PLTAFLCLV
-276 ASVGEGGNFWTIF
+276 YSVGGGGDFWSIF
-289 GEAFLVYCVVQVIQ
+289 GQAFLVYCVVQIIQ

-328 VWGSLLG
+328 VWGCLLG
-335 ILGMIIALPL
+335 ILGMIIALPM

-357 ISRGNIEAEAS
+357 SSREGAEAV
-368 ADNKIEERNE
+368 ANAEEIEKVKEL
-378 C
+378 

>member
-90 VPYIIS
+90 VPYIIA

-150 TFRTAWELIT
+150 TFRTAWGLIT

-201 RRQVFHIAND
+201 RRPVFHIAND
-211 IKTSMNHYFRGQ
+211 IKTSMNHY
-223 SLIAF
+223 
-228 IVGVLFCIGFTIV
+228 
-241 GVPLAIPLGLLIGL
+241 
-255 MNMVPY
+255 
-261 LQLASF
+261 
-267 PLTAFLCMV
+267 
-276 ASVGEGGNFWTIF
+276 SVG
-289 GEAFLVYCVVQVIQ
+289 
-303 DLFLTPKIMGK
+303 
-314 AMGLN
+314 
-319 PAIILFSLS
+319 SH
-328 VWGSLLG
+328 
-335 ILGMIIALPL
+335 
-345 TTLVIA
+345 
-351 YYNKYI
+351 
-357 ISRGNIEAEAS
+357 
-368 ADNKIEERNE
+368 
-378 C
+378 

>member
-1 MPNTHSRPYTF
+1 MYSHSRPYTF

-19 FTIALLAVAIY
+19 FSLALLAAAIY

-51 LEPFVQFNRRL
+51 LEPFVQFNRKL
-62 LHLRGRII
+62 LHLRGRLV
-70 AVFVTLFESL
+70 AVFVTLFEAL
-80 FIISIASAFA
+80 FLFGVLTAIA
-90 VPYIIS
+90 VPYIMT
-96 EFREMGHLLQDYAS
+96 EFKEMGQLLQNYAS
-110 SELHIPYLPE
+110 SELHIPYLPQ
-120 EIHSFIRRNIDLDGL
+120 EIHLFIRRNIDLEGL
-135 SRMITKDEWITIIEG
+135 SRMISKDEWMTLIEG
-150 TFRTAWELIT
+150 TLKTAWGLIT
-160 NSISFMLGILNW
+160 NSISFLLGLLNW

-189 ERGLRWVVPPKY
+189 ERGLHWVVPPKY
-201 RRQVFHIAND
+201 RRSVFHVARD
-211 IKTSMNHYFRGQ
+211 VKRSMNHYFRGQ
-223 SLIAF
+223 ALIAL
-228 IVGVLFCIGFTIV
+228 IVGILFSIGFSIV

-267 PLTAFLCMV
+267 PLTAFLCLV
-276 ASVGEGGNFWTIF
+276 YSVGGGGDFWSIF
-289 GEAFLVYCVVQVIQ
+289 GQAFLVYCVVQIIQ

-328 VWGSLLG
+328 VWGCLLG
-335 ILGMIIALPL
+335 ILGMIIALPM

-357 ISRGNIEAEAS
+357 SSREGAEAV
-368 ADNKIEERNE
+368 ANAEEIENVKEL
-378 C
+378 

>member
-1 MPNTHSRPYTF
+1 MYSHSRPYTF

-19 FTIALLAVAIY
+19 FSLALLAAAIY

-51 LEPFVQFNRRL
+51 LEPFVQFNRKL
-62 LHLRGRII
+62 LHLRGRLV
-70 AVFVTLFESL
+70 AVFVTLFEAL
-80 FIISIASAFA
+80 FLFGVLTAIA
-90 VPYIIS
+90 VPYIMT
-96 EFREMGHLLQDYAS
+96 EFKEMGQLLQNYAS
-110 SELHIPYLPE
+110 SELHIPYLPQ
-120 EIHSFIRRNIDLDGL
+120 EIHLFIRRNIDLEGL
-135 SRMITKDEWITIIEG
+135 SRMISKDEWMTLIEG
-150 TFRTAWELIT
+150 TLKTAWGLIT
-160 NSISFMLGILNW
+160 NSISFLLGLLNW

-189 ERGLRWVVPPKY
+189 ERGLHWVVPPKY
-201 RRQVFHIAND
+201 RRSVFHVARD
-211 IKTSMNHYFRGQ
+211 VKRSMNHYFRGQ
-223 SLIAF
+223 ALIAL
-228 IVGVLFCIGFTIV
+228 IVGILFSIGFNIV

-267 PLTAFLCMV
+267 PLTAFLCLV
-276 ASVGEGGNFWTIF
+276 YSVGGGGDFWSIF
-289 GEAFLVYCVVQVIQ
+289 GQAFLVYCVVQIIQ

-328 VWGSLLG
+328 VWGCLLG
-335 ILGMIIALPL
+335 ILGMIIALPM

-357 ISRGNIEAEAS
+357 SSREGAEAV
-368 ADNKIEERNE
+368 ANAEEIEKVKEL
-378 C
+378 

>member
-90 VPYIIS
+90 VPYIIA

-150 TFRTAWELIT
+150 TFRTAWGLIT

-201 RRQVFHIAND
+201 RRLVFHIAND

-303 DLFLTPKIMGK
+303 DLFLTPKIMGN

-357 ISRGNIEAEAS
+357 ISRGNIEAEVS
-368 ADNKIEERNE
+368 ADNRIEEENE